1 MEKAMD
7 KDLSKTKGRIILFF
21 SVASFIIAFF
31 IPAAF
36 YYLIISRDKN
46 LLHKQIQEIDR
57 DFKVKETMIK
67 EMALNSDLVD
77 YLNDRGVT
85 ETSIYRQL
93 YSQLHESDQEY
104 TFHLI
109 DENNVILLSNDNMIL
124 KGYNEIYFN
133 FPVDFR
139 HSNNSTGN
147 LRYFRSKIPVQRD
160 FIMQHQS
167 IDYNGESIGQ
177 LVFLSDESV
186 FDILKTGEGHYMI
199 SDQFDNVLFDNL
211 PELEDFRAS
220 PRIMLNENERNLL
233 KPYFSVSETV
243 KKYNLVFK
251 KYYTLKPIFTFVS
264 LGLLVLS
271 LFTILLLL
279 VSHKFYNLLIKDNL
293 RFSYLVREAII
304 HFTQGDMSYRIENE
318 EHETIRTTHFIDKYN
333 EILDLIEKMIEK
345 NIEIQELVTESERK
359 LLHSQF
365 NPHFIFNVL
374 ETIRYAIPHEATE
387 PLSMIESL
395 AKIMRYSISTSE
407 ELVPI
412 EKDQVYLK
420 EYLKLEKLRYEE
432 RLSYAIEVDEEI
444 MDVKIP
450 KLIFQPLVENSI
462 KHGFFGYE
470 TLNLTIRLKKID
482 DYILINV
489 QDDGKGMT
497 KEKLEELHNQI
508 NDIRLGNDVEFY
520 NNIGILNTVKRI
532 NNYFNEDYVFV
543 IESHPNEGTNVYI
556 RIKGD
561 YDV

>member
-243 KKYNLVFK
+243 KKYNLVFE

-345 NIEIQELVTESERK
+345 NIEIQELATESERK

>member
-199 SDQFDNVLFDNL
+199 SNQFDNVLFDNL

-345 NIEIQELVTESERK
+345 NIEIQELATESERK